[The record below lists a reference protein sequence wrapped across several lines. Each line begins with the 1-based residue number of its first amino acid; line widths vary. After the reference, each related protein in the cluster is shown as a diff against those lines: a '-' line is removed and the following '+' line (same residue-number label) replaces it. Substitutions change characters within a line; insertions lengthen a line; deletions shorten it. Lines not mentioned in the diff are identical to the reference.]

1 MLLPRVWVGAGLAIL
16 LVAGCGDEETT
27 LSVSEYAAQGT
38 AVATVMEEQI
48 AALDAEWE
56 SQTPTVERVRSYWD
70 RRLEAQAEALAGFEA
85 LEPPRAIAELH
96 AAGMPL
102 FRKLIA
108 AEAALAARVVS
119 FETVTGPD
127 EWWSTAEAEAVA
139 AVNEEIDALC
149 LLFQAQYDATIDR
162 LDLSN
167 ASWVPSEMTEIVRID
182 VGCQ

>member
-1 MLLPRVWVGAGLAIL
+1 LLAAL

-27 LSVSEYAAQGT
+27 LSVSEYAAQGM
-38 AVATVMEEQI
+38 AVATVMEERI

-56 SQTPTVERVRSYWD
+56 SQTPSVERVRSYWD
-70 RRLEAQAEALAGFEA
+70 RRLDAQFEALAGFEA
-85 LEPPRAIAELH
+85 LEPPKSIAELH
-96 AAGMPL
+96 ATGMPL

-108 AEAALAARVVS
+108 AEEALAARVAS

-127 EWWSTAEAEAVA
+127 EWWGTAEAEAVA
-139 AVNEEIDALC
+139 SVNEETNALC
-149 LLFQAQYDATIDR
+149 LLFQAQYDATIER
-162 LDLSN
+162 LSLSN